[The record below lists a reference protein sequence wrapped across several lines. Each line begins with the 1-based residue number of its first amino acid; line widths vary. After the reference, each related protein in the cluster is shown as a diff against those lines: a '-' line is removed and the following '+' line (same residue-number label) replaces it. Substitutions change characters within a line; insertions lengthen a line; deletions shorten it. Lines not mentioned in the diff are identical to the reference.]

1 MLASRS
7 NKTKQQIMATNIIE
21 VKDWKWKKRFI
32 DFPHDLFEG
41 DPNYVPEIFLGQKD
55 LLSEKSNP
63 FFQHSKIQLFLALR
77 NDKIVGRIAA
87 IRNNKYIE
95 FSSTNAGF
103 FGLFDVIDDYEVAKL
118 LLDTACSW
126 LKKEGL
132 SSAIGPANL
141 STNDT
146 AGLLV
151 EGFDRPPV
159 VMMTY
164 NKPYYAEFL
173 ERYGFHKQMDMLA
186 YFGVHDKTN
195 TKSVELSQRLQERLT
210 ARGITFRT
218 VKMKNFKEELGP
230 VREVYKAAWDK
241 NWGFVPPTDAEFD
254 HMAEGMKMVIDP
266 DFAILAEHEGKL
278 VGFALAVPDINEIAR
293 TIKRGRLLPF
303 GILKL
308 LLGKKKVKRLR
319 VILLGVR
326 PEYRRMGIEVIFYA
340 NIITKGLQ
348 KGITE
353 GEASW
358 ILDSNDMMKRGV
370 ESIGMVPY
378 KRYRMYEKAL
388 A

>member
-1 MLASRS
+1 M
-7 NKTKQQIMATNIIE
+7 TTNIIE
-21 VKDWKWKKRFI
+21 ANDWKWKKRFI

-63 FFQHSKIQLFLALR
+63 FFQHSNVQLFLALR

-95 FSSTNAGF
+95 FAGTNAGF
-103 FGLFDVIDDYEVAKL
+103 FGFFDVIEDYEVARL
-118 LLDTACSW
+118 LLDAACNW
-126 LKKEGL
+126 LRKEGL
-132 SSAIGPANL
+132 ISAIGPANF

-151 EGFDRPPV
+151 EGFDSPPV

-164 NKPYYAEFL
+164 NKPYYASFL
-173 ERYGFHKQMDMLA
+173 ERYGFGKQMDLLA
-186 YFGVHDKTN
+186 YLGVQDKAN
-195 TKSVELSQRLQERLT
+195 KKSVELSARIKERL
-210 ARGITFRT
+210 AGRGITFRN
-218 VKMKNFKEELGP
+218 VNMRKFKEELGP

-254 HMAEGMKMVIDP
+254 HMAEGMKLVIDP
-266 DFAILAEHEGKL
+266 DFALLAEQHGKL
-278 VGFALAVPDINEIAR
+278 VGFALAVPDINMIAKN
-293 TIKRGRLLPF
+293 IKRGRLLPF
-303 GILKL
+303 GIFKL
-308 LLGKKKVKRLR
+308 LFQKKKIKRLR
-319 VILLGVR
+319 VILLGVL
-326 PEYRRMGIEVIFYA
+326 PEYRRMGIEVVFYA
-340 NIITKGLQ
+340 TIISKGLE

-358 ILDSNDMMKRGV
+358 ILDSNEMMKRGV

-378 KRYRMYEKAL
+378 KRYRMYEKSL